1 MGGQVV
7 IAAVVWSATLLQQSE
22 NWVHGLYKNLSDQVF
37 NGQMTPGTAKLVV
50 VGGTVLAAVVSLMVA
65 RIILL
70 IVVPR
75 IVSKTRTR
83 WDDMLVKRGF
93 FKRLARLVPATVVY
107 LSAQLYTKPFFELIE
122 LDVVLQRLALIWI
135 IIVSVQAV
143 SALLNAAADI
153 YDAIDTDR
161 RNPISGFVGGFK
173 LVVWIVGG
181 ILCLA
186 AFTGKDP
193 SVLVAGF
200 GALTAVIML
209 IFKDSILGLVASFQ
223 IFANDLVRVGDW
235 IEMPKH
241 GVDGDVIAVTLTTIK
256 VQNWDRTISTIPAYG
271 VISESFRNWR
281 GMQDSKGRRIKRSIV
296 IDMGSVK
303 FCTPSLIS
311 RFERFAML
319 GDYISQKQGEVAS
332 YNQEHGIDTSELI
345 NGRRLTNLGTFRAYL
360 VQYLR
365 RHPGINQDMTLMVR
379 QREPSAN
386 GLPIEIYVFSRDK
399 VWESYEQLQSD
410 IFDHVLAVVGE
421 FELRIFQNPSGSD
434 MQQIGTRAA

>member
-1 MGGQVV
+1 MGGLNVT
-7 IAAVVWSATLLQQSE
+7 AVVCAATLLEQSE
-22 NWVHGLYKNLSDQVF
+22 SRVADLHAWLEAQVF
-37 NGQMTPGTAKLVV
+37 NDQMSSEMAKLVV
-50 VGGTVLAAVVSLMVA
+50 VGGTIGVAFVSLVVA
-65 RIILL
+65 RIILQ

-83 WDDMLVKRGF
+83 WDDMLVERGF
-93 FKRLARLVPATVVY
+93 FRRLARLVPAVVVY
-107 LSAQLYTKPFFELIE
+107 LSAQLYTRPFFKLIE

-135 IIVSVQAV
+135 IIVAVQAV

-186 AFTGKDP
+186 ALTGKDP
-193 SVLVAGF
+193 SVLVAGI
-200 GALTAVIML
+200 GALTAVILL

-223 IFANDLVRVGDW
+223 IFTNDLVRVGDW
-235 IEMPKH
+235 IEMSKH
-241 GVDGDVIAVTLTTIK
+241 GVDGEVIAVTLTTIK
-256 VQNWDRTISTIPAYG
+256 VQNWDRTISTIPAYS

-281 GMQDSKGRRIKRSIV
+281 GMQDSDGRRIKRAIV

-303 FCTPSLIS
+303 FCTSSLVS
-311 RFERFAML
+311 RFERFAL
-319 GDYISQKQGEVAS
+319 LSDYIAQKQDEVAD

-360 VQYLR
+360 LQYLR
-365 RHPGINQDMTLMVR
+365 RHPGINQDMTLMVL
-379 QREPSAN
+379 QREPSSN

-399 VWESYEQLQSD
+399 VWENYEQLQAD

-421 FELRIFQNPSGSD
+421 FELRIFQSPSGGD
-434 MQQIGTRAA
+434 MQQIGRRAA